1 METRKLTCIV
11 CPMGCDL
18 QVKIE
23 DSKVLEVAG
32 NKCIRGNA
40 YALKE
45 CTNPTR
51 VVTTTVRVAG
61 GTAAVVSVKTAS
73 DIPKGKISE
82 CMEALR
88 GVEVKAPVSIGDVI
102 LRNAAGTG
110 VDIIAT
116 KNVESFK

>member
-1 METRKLTCIV
+1 METRNLTCIV

-18 QVKIE
+18 QIKIE
-23 DSKVLEVAG
+23 YGKVLEVTG
-32 NKCIRGNA
+32 NRCKRGND

-51 VVTTTVRVAG
+51 VVTTTVRVTG
-61 GTAAVVSVKTAS
+61 GTVAVVPVKTAS

-82 CMEALR
+82 CIEALR
-88 GVEVKAPVSIGDVI
+88 EVGVKAPVKIGDVI

-110 VDIIAT
+110 VDIVAT
-116 KNVESFK
+116 KNVGSFK